1 MIRKIGIL
9 ILVVIISMY
18 TVIPMAL
25 ADNNDDQDVDDKIIE
40 LEDEQG
46 NIFKIIWDKLTSMLS
61 FFENEKETT
70 VNVEEEH
77 PSGKAN
83 HGATVSII
91 ARIINKLKSVVGKTH
106 GMIMRAIAKT
116 NWGKQI
122 KEKDFSD
129 DEVDIKGE
137 KDKPEKGKKPKDI
150 PPKKSIGVLK
160 TVFDKIILNLF
171 VRQNEVLEEVLERV
185 PDKAKPAIERAI
197 ENNKRKIERMEEIKT
212 RVLER
217 VKNRNLNN
225 E

>member
-1 MIRKIGIL
+1 MMRKIGIL

-18 TVIPMAL
+18 TVIPITL
-25 ADNNDDQDVDDKIIE
+25 ANDNDNPNVNDEIIV
-40 LEDEQG
+40 EDEEE

-83 HGATVSII
+83 HGAIVSII
-91 ARIINKLKSVVGKTH
+91 ARIINKLESVVGKTH
-106 GMIMRAIAKT
+106 GMIMRAVAKT

-137 KDKPEKGKKPKDI
+137 KDNFSLI
-150 PPKKSIGVLK
+150 
-160 TVFDKIILNLF
+160 VF
-171 VRQNEVLEEVLERV
+171 
-185 PDKAKPAIERAI
+185 
-197 ENNKRKIERMEEIKT
+197 
-212 RVLER
+212 
-217 VKNRNLNN
+217 
-225 E
+225 

>member
-9 ILVVIISMY
+9 ILAVIISMY
-18 TVIPMAL
+18 TVIPTAL
-25 ADNNDDQDVDDKIIE
+25 ADDNDNPNVNDEIIVK
-40 LEDEQG
+40 DEQG

-77 PSGKAN
+77 PSGKSN
-83 HGATVSII
+83 HGAIVSII

-197 ENNKRKIERMEEIKT
+197 ENNKRKIERMEEIKA
-212 RVLER
+212 RFYFLPIS
-217 VKNRNLNN
+217 KNF
-225 E
+225 

>member
-9 ILVVIISMY
+9 ILAVIISIY
-18 TVIPMAL
+18 TVIPTAL
-25 ADNNDDQDVDDKIIE
+25 ADDNDNPNVNDEIIVK
-40 LEDEQG
+40 DEQG

-83 HGATVSII
+83 HGAIVSII
-91 ARIINKLKSVVGKTH
+91 TRIINKLKSVVGKTH

-137 KDKPEKGKKPKDI
+137 KDKPEKGKKPKDL
-150 PPKKSIGVLK
+150 PPKKSIGVLE

-197 ENNKRKIERMEEIKT
+197 ENNKRKIERMEEIKA
-212 RVLER
+212 RFYFLPIS
-217 VKNRNLNN
+217 KNF
-225 E
+225 

>member
-9 ILVVIISMY
+9 ILAVIISIY
-18 TVIPMAL
+18 TVIPTAL
-25 ADNNDDQDVDDKIIE
+25 ADDNDNPNVNDEIIVK
-40 LEDEQG
+40 DEQG

-83 HGATVSII
+83 HGAIVSII

-150 PPKKSIGVLK
+150 PPKKSIGVLE
-160 TVFDKIILNLF
+160 TVFDRIISTIF
-171 VRQNEVLEEVLERV
+171 VKQNELLYKIKERV
-185 PDKAKPAIERAI
+185 PEKARPAIERAI
-197 ENNKRKIERMEEIKT
+197 ENNKRKIERMEEIKA
-212 RVLER
+212 RFYFLPIS
-217 VKNRNLNN
+217 KNF
-225 E
+225 

>member
-9 ILVVIISMY
+9 ILAVIISMY
-18 TVIPMAL
+18 TVIPTAL
-25 ADNNDDQDVDDKIIE
+25 ADDNDNPNVNDEIIVK
-40 LEDEQG
+40 DEQG

-83 HGATVSII
+83 HGAIVSII

-150 PPKKSIGVLK
+150 PPKKSIGVLE

-197 ENNKRKIERMEEIKT
+197 ENNKRKIERMEEIKA
-212 RVLER
+212 RFYFLPIS
-217 VKNRNLNN
+217 KNF
-225 E
+225 

>member
-9 ILVVIISMY
+9 ILAVIISMY
-18 TVIPMAL
+18 TVIPTAL
-25 ADNNDDQDVDDKIIE
+25 ADDNDNPNVNDEIIVK
-40 LEDEQG
+40 DEQG

-83 HGATVSII
+83 HGAIVSII

-150 PPKKSIGVLK
+150 PPKKSIGVLE
-160 TVFDKIILNLF
+160 TVFDRIISTIF
-171 VRQNEVLEEVLERV
+171 VKQNELLYKIKERV

-197 ENNKRKIERMEEIKT
+197 ENNKRKIERMEEIKA
-212 RVLER
+212 RFYFLPIS
-217 VKNRNLNN
+217 KNF
-225 E
+225 